1 MNTTRLLYI
10 DKLKALAMILVVWG
24 HTMYFCIYHEHT
36 ETIFD
41 PLLSIICT
49 FHVPLFF
56 FLSGVV
62 ISTPPDFRKFLGKS
76 RRFLV
81 PMLVVGFINALLIG
95 LVADF
100 FLNDGHNGYW
110 YLLTLTLF
118 YLLLLPFRYKERLTT
133 SKTLDILLA
142 LAIWVAAYFSTGIDS
157 VIISAL
163 NPWAVFAYWP
173 FFMIGFFCRKYS
185 LLPYITGKT
194 WLTVLL
200 LLAYLLLLII
210 SFPQIKHLPLIIDFT
225 SAVLAIAA
233 LVALFYHFSDS
244 QTFIDRQL
252 LLIGGNTLQIYIY
265 HYFFIRFIDL
275 SFLIHHS
282 LLIEIVVT
290 SLLTILIVY
299 GSITISV
306 IYRKLIACI
315 RR

>member
-41 PLLSIICT
+41 PLLNIICT
-49 FHVPLFF
+49 SHVPLFF

-62 ISTPPDFRKFLGKS
+62 ISTPPNFRKFLGKS

-118 YLLLLPFRYKERLTT
+118 YMLLLPFRYKERLTT
-133 SKTLDILLA
+133 SKPLDLVVA
-142 LAIWVAAYFSTGIDS
+142 WVIWVAAFTGIDS

-163 NPWAVFAYWP
+163 NPGAVFAYWP

-194 WLTVLL
+194 WLTILL

-225 SAVLAIAA
+225 LAVLAIAA

-265 HYFFIRFIDL
+265 HYFFIRFLDL
-275 SFLIHHS
+275 RFLMNHS
-282 LLIEIVVT
+282 LLIEIIVT
-290 SLLTILIVY
+290 SILTILIVY
-299 GSITISV
+299 CSITISV
-306 IYRKLIACI
+306 IYRKLIDWI

>member
-41 PLLSIICT
+41 PLLNIICT

-233 LVALFYHFSDS
+233 LVSLFYHFSDS

-265 HYFFIRFIDL
+265 HYFFIRFLDL
-275 SFLIHHS
+275 RFLMNHS
-282 LLIEIVVT
+282 LLIEIIVT
-290 SLLTILIVY
+290 SILTILIVY

-306 IYRKLIACI
+306 IYRKLIDWI